1 MVSPIDLKESV
12 VALHLSSQIR
22 GSQALITEATL
33 EGRGD
38 EGDSVPPDSN
48 FSSYWGLWIPPMR
61 TQTLPSVNEVFVVHG
76 KNKQYQT
83 EMVHTSKI
91 NLQLPVSIKSDYHSS
106 EKKPGQRTLV
116 MNQS

>member
-1 MVSPIDLKESV
+1 
-12 VALHLSSQIR
+12 
-22 GSQALITEATL
+22 
-33 EGRGD
+33 
-38 EGDSVPPDSN
+38 
-48 FSSYWGLWIPPMR
+48 MR
-61 TQTLPSVNEVFVVHG
+61 TQTLPSVNEVFVHG

-116 MNQS
+116 MYQS